1 MWRGLPLAE
10 KVGVCRQTRV
20 AEATPSRSSR
30 SRRDKPQGLAPFP
43 ATGQAEVWGTFYLWR
58 VRDAGHSRLRSR
70 ISKLAFLF
78 VRVGDELSACGRWS
92 DRPETLSSRPSAAKS
107 RDGTILL
114 NRDFRSDRRAEPEDG
129 RGSGR
134 VVADLLARM
143 PPPVSR
149 LADARRPGVWEEGW
163 LPSPISASLRRG

>member
-43 ATGQAEVWGTFYLWR
+43 ATGQAEVWGTSYLWR

-92 DRPETLSSRPSAAKS
+92 DRLETLSSRPKRSQDRLLCYPRRTPAKAGGRSGTAAAPSPTLPDDAQRRAGRRSAAS
-107 RDGTILL
+107 
-114 NRDFRSDRRAEPEDG
+114 
-129 RGSGR
+129 R
-134 VVADLLARM
+134 VVRARGY
-143 PPPVSR
+143 PRQTPLFVR
-149 LADARRPGVWEEGW
+149 L
-163 LPSPISASLRRG
+163 SPAV